1 MRFHPKTVCRLEN
14 CSVSPEC
21 RHSVDTPTMRHA
33 CERDAVMLK
42 PNALFFV
49 LSFLVFPVHAE
60 NWRYCAANAPLNTP
74 CKAWVSAYLAG
85 HAPEV
90 DHQEVPRYM
99 SDTALSQTLNPV
111 SKADVPSFGTPMNHA
126 AQPFAKVSLSVIV
139 R

>member
-1 MRFHPKTVCRLEN
+1 
-14 CSVSPEC
+14 
-21 RHSVDTPTMRHA
+21 
-33 CERDAVMLK
+33 MLK
-42 PNALFFV
+42 PNTLFFV
-49 LSFLVFPVHAE
+49 LSFLILPVHAE

-85 HAPEV
+85 REPEV

-111 SKADVPSFGTPMNHA
+111 SKGDVPSFGTPTHQA
-126 AQPFAKVSLSVIV
+126 VQPFTKVSMTVIV